1 MAEFKFPSEEVE
13 LPSKGL
19 IYPKDHPLSSG
30 KIEIKYMTAKEEDI
44 LTNQSYINKGTVLNK
59 LLDSVILTEGVN
71 QKDLIL

>member
-30 KIEIKYMTAKEEDI
+30 KVEINDRLYDAASETGFIE
-44 LTNQSYINKGTVLNK
+44 KGQKVKVTDYTGSNLKVR
-59 LLDSVILTEGVN
+59 LL
-71 QKDLIL
+71 